1 MKKIRILSV
10 ILLLIAVALFG
21 LYKVNEIRTRDS
33 LPPVITLPSDSITA
47 SVSIT
52 EEELLEGVVAKD
64 DISGDV
70 TDTLVVEKISSF
82 TEEHTRIITYA
93 AIDDKHNVGRI
104 QRTLVYTDYE
114 APTFTLNQPLRIP
127 MGKSAN
133 LFSIIGAQSVLD
145 GDLSNKV
152 KYSVNSTIE
161 VGKTGAYE
169 IEFRVTDSSGNVE
182 YLKTILEV
190 YDGSAEKLKVALTDY
205 LIYLPIGAKFEPN
218 GYYINDDEGEA
229 EGEEKRLTIS
239 GEVDTA
245 TPGVYYVTYTV
256 ESEMGK
262 GVSKLVVVVR

>member
-1 MKKIRILSV
+1 MKKIRIVSL
-10 ILLLIAVALFG
+10 ILLLIAVILFG
-21 LYKVNEIRTRDS
+21 VYKVNEFRTRDNT
-33 LPPVITLPSDSITA
+33 PPVITCPTDTITA

-52 EEELLEGVVAKD
+52 EEELLEGVVARD
-64 DISGDV
+64 DKSGNV

-93 AIDDKHNVGRI
+93 AIDDRHNVGRV

-114 APTFTLNQPLRIP
+114 APRFTLKQPLRVP

-133 LFSIIGAQSVLD
+133 LFSIVGATSVLD
-145 GDLSNKV
+145 GYLSSKV

-169 IEFRVTDSSGNVE
+169 IEFRVTDSSGSVE

-190 YDGSAEKLKVALTDY
+190 YDSSAEKLKVALTDY
-205 LIYLPIGAKFEPN
+205 IIYLPVGAEFEPRD
-218 GYYINDDEGEA
+218 YYISDEDEDGA
-229 EGEEKRLTIS
+229 EEKHLTIS
-239 GEVDTA
+239 EDVDTE

-256 ESEMGK
+256 EGEKSK

>member
-10 ILLLIAVALFG
+10 ILLIIAVVLFG
-21 LYKVNEIRTRDS
+21 LYTANEIKTRDNT
-33 LPPVITLPSDSITA
+33 PPVITLPTDTITA
-47 SVSIT
+47 SVNIT
-52 EEELLEGVVAKD
+52 EEELLEGVIAKD
-64 DISGDV
+64 DKSGDV
-70 TDTLVVEKISSF
+70 TDTLVIEKISSF

-93 AIDDKHNVGRI
+93 AIDDRHNVGRI

-133 LFSIIGAQSVLD
+133 LFSIVGAQSVLD
-145 GDLSNKV
+145 GDLSRSV

-169 IEFRVTDSSGNVE
+169 IEFRVTDSSGHVE

-190 YDGSAEKLKVALTDY
+190 YDSSAEKLKVALTDY
-205 LIYLPIGAKFEPN
+205 LIYLPTGAEFDAYD
-218 GYYINDDEGEA
+218 YYVSDEEA
-229 EGEEKRLTIS
+229 DEDNLLSIS
-239 GEVDTA
+239 GEVDTE
-245 TPGVYYVTYTV
+245 TPGIYYVTYTV
-256 ESEMGK
+256 EGPKSM